1 MAEKSAKTARVQAVK
16 NENGSSDFGC
26 YAINGKE
33 AYGVKTKD
41 RLKVSTIYYFPDF
54 QKPYTKTYK
63 VENGLLGHGNGMCCA
78 KNTYFYMLGKK
89 GRGRETTKIFKARKV
104 WKAHRQSDE

>member
-1 MAEKSAKTARVQAVK
+1 MDMAEKSAKTARVQAVK

-54 QKPYTKTYK
+54 
-63 VENGLLGHGNGMCCA
+63 
-78 KNTYFYMLGKK
+78 
-89 GRGRETTKIFKARKV
+89 
-104 WKAHRQSDE
+104 

>member
-16 NENGSSDFGC
+16 NENKCSNFGC

-41 RLKVSTIYYFPDF
+41 DQQVSTYHFHAPNSLF
-54 QKPYTKTYK
+54 LPCKSSCMAF
-63 VENGLLGHGNGMCCA
+63 ENLENS
-78 KNTYFYMLGKK
+78 KSY
-89 GRGRETTKIFKARKV
+89 
-104 WKAHRQSDE
+104 